1 MEKVL
6 TNMVG
11 VPRSWTLDS
20 YRSRG
25 GYQALPKALD
35 MTRDAIVD
43 EMKKSNLRGR
53 GGAGFPTG
61 TKWSFVPNQS
71 DVPKYL
77 VVNADEGE
85 PGTFKDRLLMGLNPH
100 MLVEGCIIA
109 GWALGLRATYIF
121 IRGEMVHEAR
131 RLEEAIREAYEAGY
145 LGQKIFGREFT
156 HDIYVHRGAGAYIC
170 GEETALIEALEGKAG
185 QPRLKPP
192 FPAVVGVFSCPTLVN
207 NVETIACVPLILE
220 KGGDWW
226 SAQGCSR
233 NGGPKLVGISGHVRR
248 PGIYEVP
255 HGLPIYDLIY
265 GEEYGGGMRLGKDG
279 KPVELKAVIP
289 GGASCPVLRPEDL
302 RSMVKLKDRA
312 GAVIEERML
321 GMDFDTMSTSPK
333 DGGPGSMLGT
343 ACVTV
348 MDTSTC
354 MVRVA
359 ANLAHFYH
367 HESCGQCTPCREGS
381 GWVARVLDEIEAGRA
396 KPQDVELLMDICN
409 NLDGNTICPFGDA
422 LAMAVRSYLQK
433 FPEEFTLHVEQ
444 KRCPYP
450 RW

>member
-1 MEKVL
+1 
-6 TNMVG
+6 
-11 VPRSWTLDS
+11 
-20 YRSRG
+20 
-25 GYQALPKALD
+25 
-35 MTRDAIVD
+35 
-43 EMKKSNLRGR
+43 
-53 GGAGFPTG
+53 
-61 TKWSFVPNQS
+61 
-71 DVPKYL
+71 
-77 VVNADEGE
+77 
-85 PGTFKDRLLMGLNPH
+85 
-100 MLVEGCIIA
+100 
-109 GWALGLRATYIF
+109 
-121 IRGEMVHEAR
+121 
-131 RLEEAIREAYEAGY
+131 
-145 LGQKIFGREFT
+145 
-156 HDIYVHRGAGAYIC
+156 
-170 GEETALIEALEGKAG
+170 
-185 QPRLKPP
+185 
-192 FPAVVGVFSCPTLVN
+192 
-207 NVETIACVPLILE
+207 
-220 KGGDWW
+220 
-226 SAQGCSR
+226 
-233 NGGPKLVGISGHVRR
+233 
-248 PGIYEVP
+248 
-255 HGLPIYDLIY
+255 LIY

-409 NLDGNTICPFGDA
+409 NIDGNTICPFGDA